1 MKMKIKKI
9 TLTKLKKI
17 LLLTVAIIIIFL
29 SIFLIY
35 KIITPRTEENEITLY
50 SYTMNVGSN
59 YKVHLKENGGIYDE
73 LVMEENMIYPKSIF
87 DKLSLDL
94 YAEFL
99 GSSDTKSQIT
109 ANYSIDVVVRGF
121 QMIGEEKKIVYE
133 KNFPL
138 EKKSNLFF
146 SDNASIKE
154 NLLFDFSPYES
165 YITSVETVIK
175 AEPSKEAQLI
185 FSGNFKTET
194 DFGPKEEQF
203 TYSIYLPMVED
214 LFPIN
219 KPAPVNKTGSITKIE
234 TTEVISEKTLLIIP
248 SALIFFMLTLIVYI
262 IKFTLPPT
270 YEQIL
275 QMRFKSIMRKHGSRI
290 VRVSYSINPFYETA
304 LEIKDIEGMIKIS
317 DEYNI
322 PIFFI
327 PDDNGVPKDNK
338 MFIPG
343 KDICYVYYLD
353 IDKSPT
359 PTTT

>member
-1 MKMKIKKI
+1 MKIKKVTI
-9 TLTKLKKI
+9 TNFKKT
-17 LLLTVAIIIIFL
+17 LLLIAAIIIICL

-35 KIITPRTEENEITLY
+35 KILTPRTEENEVTLY

-59 YKVHLKENGGIYDE
+59 YKVHLKENGGVYDE

-87 DKLSLDL
+87 DKLNLDL

-99 GSSDTKSQIT
+99 GSLDAKSQIT

-133 KNFPL
+133 KNFPI

-146 SDNASIKE
+146 SENASIKE

-175 AEPSKEAQLI
+175 AEPSKEVQLI

-203 TYSIYLPMVED
+203 TYSIYLPIVED

-234 TTEVISEKTLLIIP
+234 TTEIIPERTLLIIP
-248 SALIFFMLTLIVYI
+248 GALIFLMLTLIVYI

-270 YEQIL
+270 YEQML
-275 QMRFKSIMRKHGSRI
+275 HMRFKYIMRKHGSRI
-290 VRVSYSINPFYETA
+290 VRLSRSINSLYETA

-322 PIFFI
+322 PVFFM
-327 PDDNGVPKDNK
+327 PDDNGMPEDNK

-343 KDICYVYYLD
+343 KDICYIYYLD
-353 IDKSPT
+353 SDKSTT